1 MTHHIDVSTLLR
13 GAVCELY
20 SNLVT
25 RPTGAAVR
33 SAIEALL
40 AERHPPTITTIDFS
54 RVNLLDF
61 SCADEIV
68 AKLLLRQV
76 EAAHAD
82 VAPAEDHYVYF
93 RGMRDDHLD
102 AVEAVLERRELALVW
117 DLDGVPA
124 LLGRVDAVER
134 EHWEVVRAGGP
145 VFAPSVA
152 SALGAPVDLSVAT
165 LDRLWRRRLVMRRTD
180 GFLVPRGVGGVAA

>member
-1 MTHHIDVSTLLR
+1 MSHHIDVSTLLR

-134 EHWEVVRAGGP
+134 EHWEFVRSGGP
-145 VFAPSVA
+145 VLAPSVA
-152 SALGAPVDLSVAT
+152 SALGAPIDLSVAT
-165 LDRLWRRRLVMRRTD
+165 LDRLWRRRLVMRRPE
-180 GFLVPRGVGGVAA
+180 GFLVPRGIEGVAA

>member
-1 MTHHIDVSTLLR
+1 MTHHIDVSTVLR

-33 SAIEALL
+33 GAIEALL
-40 AERHPPTITTIDFS
+40 AERNPPTITTIDFS

-68 AKLLLRQV
+68 AKLLLRHV

-82 VAPAEDHYVYF
+82 EAPSEDHYVYF

-102 AVEAVLERRELALVW
+102 AVEAVLERRDLALVW
-117 DLDGVPA
+117 DYDGVPS
-124 LLGRVDAVER
+124 LLGSVDHDER
-134 EHWEVVRAGGP
+134 RHWEFVRVGGP
-145 VFAPSVA
+145 VWAPRVA
-152 SALGAPVDLSVAT
+152 NALESSLELSTHV
-165 LDRLWRRRLVMRRTD
+165 LDRLWRRRLVMRSAE
-180 GFLVPRGVGGVAA
+180 GFLVPRGISGVAA

>member
-1 MTHHIDVSTLLR
+1 MSHHIDVSTLLR

-76 EAAHAD
+76 EAAHAE
-82 VAPAEDHYVYF
+82 VAPVDDHYVYF

-102 AVEAVLERRELALVW
+102 AVEAVLERRALALVW

-124 LLGRVDAVER
+124 LLGQVDAVER
-134 EHWEVVRAGGP
+134 EHWEYVRSGGP
-145 VFAPSVA
+145 VLAPSVA
-152 SALGAPVDLSVAT
+152 VALGAPVELTVAT
-165 LDRLWRRRLVMRRTD
+165 LDRLWRRRLVMRRSD
-180 GFLVPRGVGGVAA
+180 GFLVPRDMSGVAA